1 MSKPEVVA
9 GGNAILGESPLW
21 SPAEAA
27 LYWVDIN
34 NPTIHR
40 LDPASG
46 ARERW
51 HIETEIGSIGL
62 AGPRRMVAGL
72 RTGAHYV
79 DLETGK
85 IEPIC
90 DPEGEGR
97 FNRNRMNDGKIDRA
111 GRFWVGT
118 MNDPGHQPLGT
129 LYCIDKDG
137 GAAPVLG
144 GIRVPNALCWSPD
157 SRVMYFT
164 DSYSH
169 QIWAFDFDLETGA
182 MENKRV
188 FAAIAEDAGVPD
200 GATVDADGFV
210 WCAHMFGSR
219 VSRYAPDGSLDRDD
233 RAAGAAGHLMRLR
246 RGGSGDALH
255 HHRLAPHGPGGACRT
270 AARRRAVR
278 RRPRRA
284 RPAGA
289 GLRRLTRRRG

>member
-21 SPAEAA
+21 SPAEVA

-219 VSRYAPDGSLDRDD
+219 VSRYAPDGSLDRAIALPVPQVTSCAFGGADLETLYITTASLRMD
-233 RAAGAAGHLMRLR
+233 RAA
-246 RGGSGDALH
+246 
-255 HHRLAPHGPGGACRT
+255 LAEQPL
-270 AARRRAVR
+270 
-278 RRPRRA
+278 
-284 RPAGA
+284 AGA
-289 GLRRLTRRRG
+289 LFAVDPGVRGLPEPVFGA

>member
-1 MSKPEVVA
+1 MNEPEVVA
-9 GGNAILGESPLW
+9 GGNAILGESPVW
-21 SPAEAA
+21 SPGEAA

-40 LDPASG
+40 LDPATG
-46 ARERW
+46 MRKRW
-51 HIETEIGSIGL
+51 PIETEIGSIGL
-62 AGPRRMVAGL
+62 AGPGRMIAGL

-85 IEPIC
+85 IAPIC

-118 MNDPGHQPLGT
+118 MNDPGHAPVGT
-129 LYCIDKDG
+129 LYRIGADG
-137 GAAPVLG
+137 QAEPCLD

-169 QIWAFDFDLETGA
+169 EIWAFDFDLETGA
-182 MENKRV
+182 MANRRV
-188 FAAIAEDAGVPD
+188 FATIPEDEGVPD

-210 WCAHMFGSR
+210 WCAHMFGAR
-219 VSRYAPDGSLDRDD
+219 VCRYAPDGGRDREIALPVPQVTSCAFGGADLDTLYITTASLGMD
-233 RAAGAAGHLMRLR
+233 RAALGEQPL
-246 RGGSGDALH
+246 
-255 HHRLAPHGPGGACRT
+255 
-270 AARRRAVR
+270 
-278 RRPRRA
+278 
-284 RPAGA
+284 AGA
-289 GLRRLTRRRG
+289 LFAVDPGVRGLAEPVFGA

>member
-40 LDPASG
+40 LDPATG
-46 ARERW
+46 VRERW
-51 HIETEIGSIGL
+51 PIETEIGSIGL
-62 AGPRRMVAGL
+62 AGPRRMIAGL

-79 DLETGK
+79 DLETGR
-85 IEPIC
+85 IEAIC

-118 MNDPGHQPLGT
+118 MNDPGHEPLGT
-129 LYCIDKDG
+129 LYRIDRDD

-157 SRVMYFT
+157 SSVMYFT

-169 QIWAFDFDLETGA
+169 QIWAFDFDLATGA

-188 FAAIAEDAGVPD
+188 FAVIAEETGVPD
-200 GATVDADGFV
+200 GATVDADGFL

-219 VSRYAPDGSLDRDD
+219 VSRYAPDGSLDRAIALPVPQVTSCAFGGADLETLYITTASLRMD
-233 RAAGAAGHLMRLR
+233 RAA
-246 RGGSGDALH
+246 
-255 HHRLAPHGPGGACRT
+255 LAEQPL
-270 AARRRAVR
+270 
-278 RRPRRA
+278 
-284 RPAGA
+284 AGA
-289 GLRRLTRRRG
+289 LFAVDPGVRGLPEPVFGA

>member
-40 LDPASG
+40 LDPATG
-46 ARERW
+46 TRERW

-62 AGPRRMVAGL
+62 AGPGRMVAGL

-129 LYCIDKDG
+129 LYRIDRDG

-219 VSRYAPDGSLDRDD
+219 VSRYAPDGSLDRAIALPVPQVTSCAFGGADLETLYITTASLRMD
-233 RAAGAAGHLMRLR
+233 RAA
-246 RGGSGDALH
+246 
-255 HHRLAPHGPGGACRT
+255 LAEQPL
-270 AARRRAVR
+270 
-278 RRPRRA
+278 
-284 RPAGA
+284 AGA
-289 GLRRLTRRRG
+289 LFAVDPGVRGLPEPVFGA

>member
-27 LYWVDIN
+27 LYWVDID

-40 LDPASG
+40 LDPATG

-51 HIETEIGSIGL
+51 PIETEIGSIGL
-62 AGPRRMVAGL
+62 AGPGRMVAGL

-79 DLETGK
+79 DLATGK
-85 IEPIC
+85 IEAIC

-118 MNDPGHQPLGT
+118 MNDPGHEPLGT
-129 LYCIDKDG
+129 LYRIDRDG

-219 VSRYAPDGSLDRDD
+219 VSRYAPDGSLDRAIALPVPQVTSCAFGGADLETLYITTASLRMD
-233 RAAGAAGHLMRLR
+233 RAA
-246 RGGSGDALH
+246 
-255 HHRLAPHGPGGACRT
+255 LAEQPL
-270 AARRRAVR
+270 
-278 RRPRRA
+278 
-284 RPAGA
+284 AGA
-289 GLRRLTRRRG
+289 LFAVDPGVRGLPEPVFGA

>member
-40 LDPASG
+40 LDPATG
-46 ARERW
+46 VRERW
-51 HIETEIGSIGL
+51 PIETEIGSIGL

-79 DLETGK
+79 DLETGR

-118 MNDPGHQPLGT
+118 MNDPGHEPLGT
-129 LYCIDKDG
+129 LYRIDRDG

-169 QIWAFDFDLETGA
+169 QIWAFDFDLATGA
-182 MENKRV
+182 LENKRI

-219 VSRYAPDGSLDRDD
+219 VSRYAPDGSLDRAIALPVPQVTSCAFGGADLETLYITTASLRMD
-233 RAAGAAGHLMRLR
+233 RAA
-246 RGGSGDALH
+246 
-255 HHRLAPHGPGGACRT
+255 LAEQPL
-270 AARRRAVR
+270 
-278 RRPRRA
+278 
-284 RPAGA
+284 AGA
-289 GLRRLTRRRG
+289 LFAVDPGVRGLPEPVFGA

>member
-62 AGPRRMVAGL
+62 AGPGRMVAGL

-129 LYCIDKDG
+129 LYRIDRDG

-219 VSRYAPDGSLDRDD
+219 VSRYAPDGSLDRTIALPVPQVTSCAFGGADLETLYITTASLRMD
-233 RAAGAAGHLMRLR
+233 RAA
-246 RGGSGDALH
+246 
-255 HHRLAPHGPGGACRT
+255 LAEQPL
-270 AARRRAVR
+270 
-278 RRPRRA
+278 
-284 RPAGA
+284 AGA
-289 GLRRLTRRRG
+289 LFAVDPGVRGLPEPVFGA